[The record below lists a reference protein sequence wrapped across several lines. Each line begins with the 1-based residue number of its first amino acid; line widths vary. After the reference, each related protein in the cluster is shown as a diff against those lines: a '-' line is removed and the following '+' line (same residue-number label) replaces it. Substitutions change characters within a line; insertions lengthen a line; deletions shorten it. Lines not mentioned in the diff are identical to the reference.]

1 MIIDYAWWR
10 PTPTQ
15 QAGVNG
21 VLRYLS
27 HDATKHVTAAELA
40 ELHGHGIGTG
50 LVFEDAADRAGQGA
64 AAGTAD
70 GQFCRDAMR
79 GLGLPDGITAYAA
92 VDFDIPDHAPASSDP
107 RAKLGPVADYLA
119 AFAKAAA
126 PYLMGAYGGYWL
138 VKRALDAHL
147 THRAWQTSA
156 WSGGQIDQ
164 RICLYQPGVTL
175 FDGNADLDLAGW
187 RDWGQFRR
195 EAGHLITGP
204 AA

>member
-1 MIIDYAWWR
+1 MIIDYAWWH
-10 PTPTQ
+10 PTEAQ
-15 QAGVNG
+15 LSGVNG
-21 VLRYLS
+21 VVRYLA
-27 HDATKHVTAAELA
+27 HDATKHVTPAELD
-40 ELHGHGIGTG
+40 ELGRYGIGTA
-50 LVFEDAADRAGQGA
+50 LVFEDAAERAGEGA

-79 GLGLPDGITAYAA
+79 GLALPDGITVYAA
-92 VDFDIPDHAPASSDP
+92 VDFNTADHAPASSDP

-119 AFAKAAA
+119 AFARAVT
-126 PYLMGAYGGYWL
+126 PYLTGVYGGYWL

-156 WSGGQIDQ
+156 WSGGQIDP
-164 RICLYQPGVTL
+164 RICLYQPGITL
-175 FDGNADLDLAGW
+175 FGGNADLDLAGW

-195 EAGHLITGP
+195 DAGHLITGP